1 MARLTKKE
9 ANAKMRAK
17 YGTLW
22 FDRPDGREERNAL
35 QAGKQPVRKTKA
47 PRTRRA
53 RKAKQL
59 PKPLYTVLSGALVVT
74 GPGRTR
80 RPVAIVEVSHGK
92 NRAFYLSTGTGGM
105 TEKGSWVNFGGYSD
119 YRGGWF
125 IKPKEEFGSKKAYPE
140 VTPFLAQDLG
150 TEVGEILDTFR
161 HRFPR
166 YPVFDESDDLE
177 SRKDPNAQN
186 GSITLLNQYLA
197 SFKAI
202 AAWRGEKGEKAA
214 ARQMIKSLY
223 DPPPTGAAK
232 DPEKQYQT
240 VYSAYRARFNSMR

>member
-35 QAGKQPVRKTKA
+35 QAGKQPVRKTKV
-47 PRTRRA
+47 PRPRRA

-59 PKPLYTVLSGALVVT
+59 PKYRVLSGALIVT
-74 GPGRTR
+74 KEREIRR
-80 RPVAIVEVSHGK
+80 RPVAIVEVSRGK

-105 TEKGSWVNFGGYSD
+105 TEEGSWVNFGGYSD

-140 VTPFLAQDLG
+140 VTSFLAQDLG
-150 TEVGEILDTFR
+150 TEVGEVLDTFR

-166 YPVFDESDDLE
+166 YPVFDENDDLE
-177 SRKDPNAQN
+177 SGKDPHAKS

-202 AAWRGEKGEKAA
+202 AAWRGEEGEMAA

-223 DPPPTGAAK
+223 APPPTGAAK

-240 VYSAYRARFNSMR
+240 VYTAHRARFNSKR